1 MEQEKGQK
9 TVKKDTKGIGKEKP
23 EGFVKKDNTAQLL
36 DNLVQKSLWKQE
48 TYVATL
54 ERFFTLKKVAK
65 YLIENYRKQLK
76 ISSQKISL
84 EFTDNGIFEAKM
96 QVAGDLII
104 FNMHSNVFSFDEN
117 HWIWAN
123 EYVKENEANGYCGI
137 INVYN
142 FLADSFKYSRLSDYG
157 YIIARLFVNREG
169 YYFLEGNPDF
179 GSFNDDFGKNKLDM
193 ATLREIIQSVIQYSL
208 EVDLIVP
215 PLEDIQLTTVEQMM
229 DKMSKSKIE
238 TGKPLGFRSNTQ
250 SNVNS

>member
-1 MEQEKGQK
+1 MKQEKAPNAE
-9 TVKKDTKGIGKEKP
+9 VKEMKGIGKEKP
-23 EGFVKKDNTAQLL
+23 EGVAKKDNTAQLL
-36 DNLVQKSLWKQE
+36 DDLVLKSLWKQE

-54 ERFFTLKKVAK
+54 ENFFTLKKVAK
-65 YLIENYRKQLK
+65 YLIDNYRKQLK
-76 ISSQKISL
+76 LSSQKIPL

-104 FNMHSNVFSFDEN
+104 FNMHSNVFTFDEN

-157 YIIARLFVNREG
+157 YIIARIFVNREG

-179 GSFNDDFGKNKLDM
+179 GSFNEAFGKSKLDM
-193 ATLREIIQSVIQYSL
+193 AVLREIIQSVIQYSL

-215 PLEDIQLTTVEQMM
+215 PLEDIQLATVEQMM
-229 DKMSKSKIE
+229 DKISRSKIE
-238 TGKPLGFRSNTQ
+238 TGKPLGFRSNAQ
-250 SNVNS
+250 NSVNS

>member
-1 MEQEKGQK
+1 MEKENEQK
-9 TVKKDTKGIGKEKP
+9 PDKKKPKGIGKEKP
-23 EGFVKKDNTAQLL
+23 EVTSKKDNTAQLL
-36 DNLVQKSLWKQE
+36 DDLVLKSLNKQE

-54 ERFFTLKKVAK
+54 ENFFTLKKVAK
-65 YLIENYRKQLK
+65 YLIDNYRKQLK
-76 ISSQKISL
+76 NSSQKIPL

-96 QVAGDLII
+96 QVAGDLVI
-104 FNMHSNVFSFDEN
+104 FNMHSNVFTFDEN

-137 INVYN
+137 INVYD
-142 FLADSFKYSRLSDYG
+142 FLADSFKYSRLNDYG
-157 YIIARLFVNREG
+157 YIIARIFINREG

-193 ATLREIIQSVIQYSL
+193 ATLREIIQSIIQYSL

-215 PLEDIQLTTVEQMM
+215 PLEDIQLATVEQMM

-250 SNVNS
+250 NKVNS